1 MHLDH
6 NRFNANALVFSV
18 SLCSHLTKK
27 KCFCIFLSSQDGT
40 THTLK
45 EKKYLVMQ
53 TPKYLVVGMREKLS
67 SKGNNFC

>member
-6 NRFNANALVFSV
+6 NRFDANALVFSV
-18 SLCSHLTKK
+18 SLCSHLTKNV
-27 KCFCIFLSSQDGT
+27 FAFFLSSQDGT